1 MSGKGDVLL
10 GDVVFR
16 KKQADQGDITQRV
29 KRWRSV
35 GGGSPTPM
43 SCWLVSK
50 GLETL
55 RLRMH
60 HATATALEVARF
72 LETVPCLSR
81 VVFPGLASHPCH
93 TRAVKY
99 FGEKNS
105 GAVLRFHICLYGP
118 TVDQMLTDPHPFMH
132 AVSLGESHTLLYP
145 VPGESRLFP
154 EDAEREVPDYV
165 GYWFRVAI
173 GLETAEDIISG
184 FLHLFARQDELVTK
198 VGEVKKFDAKT
209 RQLSFRGK
217 LPSPCPYLFFFAG
230 ESDGGKGQKP
240 PSQSTDGQ
248 GTRRAIFIER
258 VAGDEAGGGNAAKKG
273 KATVTLGLAAA
284 ADEKALLTKGT
295 ALFCFKSALTLY
307 TELVGDRKSVV

>member
-1 MSGKGDVLL
+1 MGHIVIESGTKYLSGKGDVLL

-132 AVSLGESHTLLYP
+132 A
-145 VPGESRLFP
+145 
-154 EDAEREVPDYV
+154 REVPDYV

-184 FLHLFARQDELVTK
+184 FLHELVTK

-248 GTRRAIFIER
+248 
-258 VAGDEAGGGNAAKKG
+258 
-273 KATVTLGLAAA
+273 
-284 ADEKALLTKGT
+284 
-295 ALFCFKSALTLY
+295 
-307 TELVGDRKSVV
+307 